1 MERLGVVK
9 STEARHG
16 ISFGVNNYKCLP
28 FLSYQLGYLE
38 PGHGPLSAPFVGD
51 PVQSL
56 KVAGGI
62 GHDLGGLKGGEFRD
76 GFKGWLSGG
85 GEDYRGTEMAG
96 QLLQS
101 V

>member
-1 MERLGVVK
+1 
-9 STEARHG
+9 
-16 ISFGVNNYKCLP
+16 
-28 FLSYQLGYLE
+28 
-38 PGHGPLSAPFVGD
+38 
-51 PVQSL
+51 VQSL